1 MQALAASNNSVAR
14 AIVAIAE
21 AREAAAA
28 GPKPGPTRSSAFT
41 SVAKRFA
48 DDINALIAALN
59 STTAHFVRSPPDC
72 HMMIALPSSNC
83 CLMTA
88 R

>member
-1 MQALAASNNSVAR
+1 LQALAASNNSVAC

-28 GPKPGPTRSSAFT
+28 GSKPGPARSSAFT

-59 STTAHFVRSPPDC
+59 STTAHFVRWPLDC
-72 HMMIALPSSNC
+72 HMMSAIA
-83 CLMTA
+83 
-88 R
+88 